1 LTTRNNHYTVDIM
14 SWEKGVNTGVGTV
27 EEMGKSYG
35 GKLGY
40 WRDEGNCGSN
50 KLCSVETRVKN
61 YHD

>member
-1 LTTRNNHYTVDIM
+1 M